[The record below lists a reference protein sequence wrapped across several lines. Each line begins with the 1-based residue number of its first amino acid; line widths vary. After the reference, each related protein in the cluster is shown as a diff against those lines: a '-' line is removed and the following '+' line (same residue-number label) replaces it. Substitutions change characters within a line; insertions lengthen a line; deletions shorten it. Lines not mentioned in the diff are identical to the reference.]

1 MADISMTN
9 QQPVSKSSVYRFSV
23 LQNKPIKKERFKS
36 LQPIVSVQSNR
47 ETLNQTE
54 LLLSPVQQ
62 KHQRQHANNQSNQ
75 SSLLNE
81 IIDSGI
87 DVGIGLAV
95 SPNNSGVSSYS
106 EGKQQPQQQQQLV
119 AKVMSDGGYSSFI
132 NDFSIKNITY
142 ADENRSVKKESLIED
157 NTFKK
162 LSPMNLKTINLND
175 DYFITKL

>member
-1 MADISMTN
+1 MVDTSSSLAN
-9 QQPVSKSSVYRFSV
+9 HQPVSKSSVYRFSV

-36 LQPIVSVQSNR
+36 LQPIVSIQSNR

-54 LLLSPVQQ
+54 PLFSPVQQ
-62 KHQRQHANNQSNQ
+62 QQASNQSNQ

-95 SPNNSGVSSYS
+95 SPNNSGISSFS
-106 EGKQQPQQQQQLV
+106 EGKQQQPQLV

-142 ADENRSVKKESLIED
+142 ADENRSVKKENLIED

-162 LSPMNLKTINLND
+162 LSPMNLKTTNLND

>member
-1 MADISMTN
+1 MADTSLTS

-36 LQPIVSVQSNR
+36 LQPIVSIQSNR

-54 LLLSPVQQ
+54 PLFSPVQQ
-62 KHQRQHANNQSNQ
+62 LQQANNQSNH

-95 SPNNSGVSSYS
+95 SPNNSDISSFT
-106 EGKQQPQQQQQLV
+106 EGKHQQPQLV
-119 AKVMSDGGYSSFI
+119 AKVMSDGGYASFI
-132 NDFSIKNITY
+132 NDFSIKTITY
-142 ADENRSVKKESLIED
+142 ADENRSAKKESLIED